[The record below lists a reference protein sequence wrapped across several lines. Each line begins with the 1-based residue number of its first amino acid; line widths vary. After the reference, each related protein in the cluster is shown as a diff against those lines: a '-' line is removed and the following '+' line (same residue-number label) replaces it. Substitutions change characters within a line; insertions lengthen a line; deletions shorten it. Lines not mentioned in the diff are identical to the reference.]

1 MKLPE
6 VIWEN
11 IDDDDFVF
19 KHGDYTLRVEQM
31 RKKYWWW
38 CVSFDKEEIA
48 FDDPAGRTELEAKL
62 LAERVFIKHLIE
74 HIPIKITDSDIEA
87 WVENQNF
94 GHDAVLP
101 GIIHEAMRKGAVKG
115 AKAYRDN
122 EIKHIEK

>member
-87 WVENQNF
+87 WADTIERRLTSYHM
-94 GHDAVLP
+94 GLMA
-101 GIIHEAMRKGAVKG
+101 G